1 MSSARDGD
9 SEGVAGA
16 HPGLGTILQTL
27 IAVNLAI
34 GVCFSLFLLGLPS
47 DPEHAVVGGYSLE
60 RVLLISGILVSTI
73 ALAILTLTLALKRTW
88 RKSLAERFFGGRGWA
103 RRYLPVAALL
113 MLSLYITPFLFFP
126 TRLEGLTADHYIRLA
141 PYLLWPWALLASF
154 ALGSWYLGTRPRLHV
169 DSRTAE
175 RIAVAGLFLVS
186 FAARAPLSGY
196 GLPYQ
201 SVWDEVVTYP
211 RALELLSGRTILE
224 AGSVPGYGR
233 ASYGDPLIYITAA
246 GQIAGLFATLR
257 TGRVLSINQFTSPAA
272 GVASVFEAV
281 HDSGAPLLYPRLL
294 FALIN
299 SLTPILIYVVL
310 RRYMQ
315 AGAWASIA
323 GGLVYAIFSPDV
335 IYYSVFIWPDAI
347 ATTLAVA
354 ASVCGMEIIRSR
366 RVTWIP
372 ELVCGVL
379 VGATVSV
386 SIRYVSLIPL
396 PFLALAL
403 AQCHR
408 RWAERVGLMAV
419 ALILGC
425 LATSP
430 TLLVNLP
437 AYLLR
442 LTGVSWI
449 GDHSLHNRVI
459 SLAFYIRGAFL
470 GQGFGL
476 VVLGLSLV
484 GYTVALQRHRK
495 NTVFLTLV
503 VVLHL
508 IVITPMVFRVT
519 RHALALYPLAVI
531 FAAMGLRFA
540 EERFSAAWKG
550 LRIREHWR
558 TPLPVASP
566 GGSGLLVFLLFLA
579 VSVPKI
585 LQTKSF
591 VESMHSFKP
600 SQVLMAEYMGANLE
614 KGARV
619 ALLEIVPFADVHLRQ
634 SQADVHRVGLSVTM
648 DELRQDDYQYVIGTD
663 MIGPEFGDSRDT
675 IWVSDLLSEEE
686 KLIELGSAGLTSRG
700 YPVGTI
706 ALYLSRVP
714 PLEPSP

>member
-1 MSSARDGD
+1 
-9 SEGVAGA
+9 
-16 HPGLGTILQTL
+16 
-27 IAVNLAI
+27 
-34 GVCFSLFLLGLPS
+34 
-47 DPEHAVVGGYSLE
+47 
-60 RVLLISGILVSTI
+60 
-73 ALAILTLTLALKRTW
+73 
-88 RKSLAERFFGGRGWA
+88 
-103 RRYLPVAALL
+103 
-113 MLSLYITPFLFFP
+113 
-126 TRLEGLTADHYIRLA
+126 
-141 PYLLWPWALLASF
+141 
-154 ALGSWYLGTRPRLHV
+154 
-169 DSRTAE
+169 
-175 RIAVAGLFLVS
+175 
-186 FAARAPLSGY
+186 
-196 GLPYQ
+196 
-201 SVWDEVVTYP
+201 
-211 RALELLSGRTILE
+211 
-224 AGSVPGYGR
+224 
-233 ASYGDPLIYITAA
+233 
-246 GQIAGLFATLR
+246 
-257 TGRVLSINQFTSPAA
+257 
-272 GVASVFEAV
+272 
-281 HDSGAPLLYPRLL
+281 
-294 FALIN
+294 
-299 SLTPILIYVVL
+299 
-310 RRYMQ
+310 
-315 AGAWASIA
+315 
-323 GGLVYAIFSPDV
+323 
-335 IYYSVFIWPDAI
+335 
-347 ATTLAVA
+347 
-354 ASVCGMEIIRSR
+354 
-366 RVTWIP
+366 
-372 ELVCGVL
+372 
-379 VGATVSV
+379 
-386 SIRYVSLIPL
+386 
-396 PFLALAL
+396 
-403 AQCHR
+403 
-408 RWAERVGLMAV
+408 MAV

>member
-1 MSSARDGD
+1 
-9 SEGVAGA
+9 
-16 HPGLGTILQTL
+16 
-27 IAVNLAI
+27 
-34 GVCFSLFLLGLPS
+34 
-47 DPEHAVVGGYSLE
+47 
-60 RVLLISGILVSTI
+60 
-73 ALAILTLTLALKRTW
+73 
-88 RKSLAERFFGGRGWA
+88 
-103 RRYLPVAALL
+103 VAALL
-113 MLSLYITPFLFFP
+113 TLSLFIIPLLFFP

-141 PYLLWPWALLASF
+141 PYLLWPWALLACF
-154 ALGSWYLGTRPRLHV
+154 ALGSWYLGTRPRPDV
-169 DSRTAE
+169 GFGTAE

-201 SVWDEVVTYP
+201 SVWDEIVTYP
-211 RALELLSGRTILE
+211 RALELLSGKTILE

-233 ASYGDPLIYITAA
+233 ASYGDPLIFVTAA

-257 TGRVLSINQFTSPAA
+257 TGRVSSIDRFSSPAA
-272 GVASVFEAV
+272 GVATVFEAV

-310 RRYMQ
+310 RRYLQ

-323 GGLVYAIFSPDV
+323 GGLVYAVFSPDV
-335 IYYSVFIWPDAI
+335 IYYSVFILPDGI
-347 ATTLAVA
+347 ATALAVA

-403 AQCHR
+403 AHCHR
-408 RWAERVGLMAV
+408 RRAERVGLMAV
-419 ALILGC
+419 ALTLGY
-425 LATSP
+425 LVTSP

-437 AYLLR
+437 GYLGR
-442 LTGVSWI
+442 LTGLSWV
-449 GDHSLHNRVI
+449 GDDSLHNRVI
-459 SLAFYIRGAFL
+459 SLGFYFREAFL
-470 GQGFGL
+470 GQGFGIL
-476 VVLGLSLV
+476 VLGLSLV
-484 GYTVALQRHRK
+484 GYTVALQRQRR

-503 VVLHL
+503 AVLHL

-519 RHALALYPLAVI
+519 RHALALYPLAAI
-531 FAAMGLRFA
+531 FAALGLRFA
-540 EERFSAAWKG
+540 EERFSVAWKG
-550 LRIREHWR
+550 LRIGEHWR
-558 TPLPVASP
+558 MRLPVASP
-566 GGSGLLVFLLFLA
+566 GGSGLLVFLLFLP
-579 VSVPKI
+579 VSAPKI
-585 LQTKSF
+585 LQTKGF
-591 VESMHSFKP
+591 VDNMHSFKP
-600 SQVLMAEYMGANLE
+600 SQVRMAEYMGANLE
-614 KGARV
+614 KGAKV
-619 ALLEIVPFADVHLRQ
+619 GLLDIVPFADVHLRQ
-634 SQADVHRVGLSVTM
+634 SGADVHRVGLSVTL
-648 DELRQDDYQYVIGTD
+648 DELRQAGYEYVIGTD
-663 MIGPEFGDSRDT
+663 RIGPEFGDSRDT